1 MMLEVMGVRTESLLR
16 LQAVSHS
23 PQRVHFS
30 GSIFSLSKSHF
41 YWMFSA
47 ISVVSL
53 SQ

>member
-1 MMLEVMGVRTESLLR
+1 MMLEAIGVRTQSRCR

-30 GSIFSLSKSHF
+30 GSIFSFSKSHS